1 MDNKRRIE
9 QLEADLA
16 SENEALTL
24 LIEQQEQFLIFLENI
39 RRECKES
46 AETLL
51 DEIIDRFKGIIA

>member
-39 RRECKES
+39 RRECKGS